1 MNQHLNPDTIA
12 APLKPLE
19 QAVGYFGH
27 HGWFMAG
34 KPLTARADVMKT
46 FDTAVGPKDAFV
58 LIHLRDGEIGLHGY
72 YQSEGRNILESST
85 LYVEVSKGP
94 DAMRDCVARFV
105 RDAEE
110 RIANSYAA
118 KLLRRPAMRMG

>member
-1 MNQHLNPDTIA
+1 MNTLS
-12 APLKPLE
+12 APFANTAVKPLDM
-19 QAVGYFGH
+19 AVSHFER
-27 HGWFMAG
+27 HGWKMVG

-46 FDTAVGPKDAFV
+46 FDTAVGPKDAFI
-58 LIHLRDGEIGLHGY
+58 LIHLRDGEISFDGY
-72 YQSEGRNILESST
+72 YQSEGRNVLESST
-85 LYVEVSKGP
+85 LYVEVSKGS

-118 KLLRRPAMRMG
+118 KLVRRPAMRMG